1 MKGCDYEGYEFG
13 GGYIDSTCIEGYLW
27 DLDSCD
33 EPGGGLTHGGEWAC
47 PRCNTER
54 YLLDRAEEA
63 GDGSCGKSMMTP
75 WCGATIW
82 EAAIVMAKKQNPS
95 VAAKVLAS
103 IPPFTATDWPDRQ
116 AVYDGRASWEN
127 TIDRQWPWSVS
138 P

>member
-1 MKGCDYEGYEFG
+1 MCDYEGYEFG
-13 GGYIDSTCIEGYLW
+13 GGYIDGYLW

-47 PRCNTER
+47 PKCNTER
-54 YLLDRAEEA
+54 YLLDRAEDA
-63 GDGSCGKSMMTP
+63 TDGSCGRSMATP

-82 EAAIVMAKKQNPS
+82 EAAVGMAKKHNPD

-103 IPPFTATDWPDRQ
+103 VPPFIATHGPDRQ

-127 TIDRQWPWSVS
+127 TIDRQWPW
-138 P
+138 PIATPERNRP